1 MKTPEILLQHNCPLR
16 IEGGGAR
23 LECVAGTVWLTN
35 ALTAGDVFL
44 RPGERYCLADG
55 LTLVEALGVARI
67 VLYPPLSRRQRIIS
81 AAWGFLLSYADG
93 RASQYS
99 GIYLRTV

>member
-1 MKTPEILLQHNCPLR
+1 MTTQEIELRHNCPLR
-16 IEGGGAR
+16 IERAGAT
-23 LECVAGTVWLTN
+23 LECTAGTVWLTG
-35 ALTAGDVFL
+35 ATPDDLFL
-44 RPGERYCLADG
+44 RAGERYCLGAG
-55 LTLVEALGVARI
+55 PTLVEALGAARI
-67 VLYPPLSRRQRIIS
+67 VLHPPLSRRQRIIS